1 MERVFESY
9 SLFLLLE
16 GNMAKEDTP
25 KETNPQDDM
34 IMDEGIQPPVGS
46 EETPQPNKEEAWK
59 KIDAVFNVARS
70 SFLEKNVS
78 LVDVVD
84 SLIATL
90 MDILS
95 TEKHSLGG
103 LGTDGPKANLIG
115 TESQDEVPE

>member
-1 MERVFESY
+1 
-9 SLFLLLE
+9 
-16 GNMAKEDTP
+16 MAKPDTQ
-25 KETNPQDDM
+25 KTNPQDDM
-34 IMDEGIQPPVGS
+34 PMDESLQQPPIGS
-46 EETPQPNKEEAWK
+46 EENPKPNKEEAWK

-78 LVDVVD
+78 LVDVID

-90 MDILS
+90 RDILS